1 MFRSFSRYVRAGT
14 VQKAR
19 VLEQAGGAAVVL
31 EADSSGQELFRI
43 ACGISFFG
51 YFVLPSS
58 GFRYSG
64 IFAGWKNSVTACS
77 NLATVFSMVS

>member
-1 MFRSFSRYVRAGT
+1 MGNVRMFRSFSRYVRAGT

-43 ACGISFFG
+43 ACGI
-51 YFVLPSS
+51 LHDETRRSS
-58 GFRYSG
+58 METAMASLGIRDAAERILQLILEISG
-64 IFAGWKNSVTACS
+64 
-77 NLATVFSMVS
+77 